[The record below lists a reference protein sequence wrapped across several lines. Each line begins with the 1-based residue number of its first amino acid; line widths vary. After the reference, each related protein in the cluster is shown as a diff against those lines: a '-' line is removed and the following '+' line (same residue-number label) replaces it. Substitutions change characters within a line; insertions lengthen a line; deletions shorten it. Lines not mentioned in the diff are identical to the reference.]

1 MRVFIAEK
9 ALLANAIAA
18 VLPGPQK
25 RHKNYIISGEAN
37 VVVWCAGHI
46 MEQYAPEDY
55 DPNLKRWTLEQLPL
69 EPEQWQVKVKSKTK
83 GLYQTIAR
91 FVKDADLVVHAGDP
105 DAEGQLIV
113 DEVLEHIGVDV
124 PVKRILIADLNP
136 PAVRRALADLKD
148 NSLYAG
154 LRDAALGRSRAD
166 WFYGLNLTRLYTVQ
180 GRAGGHDGVLSI
192 GRVQTPVLGLVVRRD
207 LEIEAFVSKP
217 FYTLEASI
225 VAPEGQFVANWV
237 PGENAAD
244 YQDSEG
250 RVIDRAFT
258 EQLGAKLSGAA
269 GEIVSLKQRHRKEA
283 PPLPF
288 SLATL
293 QKAAAKGRG
302 LSLKQT
308 LDIAQSL
315 YEKHQVLTYPRS
327 DCAYLPTEHHME
339 ASEIRAA
346 IVQSTGAGHVLEPV
360 ADGVDLVHRGRC
372 WKDEKVTV
380 HYAIIPTKK
389 WVPLERLT
397 ADERWVYELVAHR
410 YLLQFYTDRE
420 YDQTD
425 VVAQL
430 VCEAETEQFKAKGRV
445 ETHAGWIRWKNV
457 LSPAS
462 TRSYESNEDDVTVL
476 LPVLAEGEAVECPK
490 CQLVKKV
497 TTVPKRYDD
506 ETLLDAMIGI
516 HRHVQ
521 DPYVKKL
528 LKESE
533 GLGTPATQAN
543 IIETLFKRGYLERKK
558 KRILSTVLG
567 RELVDILPEAVTL
580 PDMTAQWEDLLGQ
593 LKDGAATQGD
603 FTLDDFMRNVSIST
617 KKLVAS
623 GIESGPLVLKGAVAR
638 KKPKAPDHVLCPKT
652 GCGGRF
658 RQIKTKKYCFW
669 SCTNYSKGC
678 RETRKDVRGRPGKG

>member
-9 ALLANAIAA
+9 PLLANAIAA

-25 RHKNYIISGEAN
+25 RHKTHITSGESN

-46 MEQYAPEDY
+46 MEQYAPDDY

-69 EPEQWQVKVKSKTK
+69 EPEQWKVKVTARTK
-83 GLYQTIAR
+83 ELYQTIER

-136 PAVRRALADLKD
+136 PAVRRALGNLED
-148 NSLYAG
+148 NSAYAG

-166 WFYGLNLTRLYTVQ
+166 WLYGLNLTRLYTLL
-180 GRAGGHDGVLSI
+180 GKAGGHSGVLSI

-207 LEIEAFVSKP
+207 LAIEAFESKP
-217 FYTLEASI
+217 FYTLKASI
-225 VAPEGQFVANWV
+225 DVPEGQFVANWA

-250 RVIDRAFT
+250 RVIDQAFAK
-258 EQLGAKLSGAA
+258 QLGDKLWGGD

-327 DCAYLPTEHHME
+327 DCAYLPTEHHIE

-346 IVQSTGAGHVLEPV
+346 IAQSIGPGHTLEPV

-372 WKDEKVTV
+372 WNDKEVTV

-397 ADERWVYELVAHR
+397 DDERWVYELVAHR

-425 VVAQL
+425 VVVQL
-430 VCEAETEQFKAKGRV
+430 AAEGESEQFKAKGRV
-445 ETHAGWIRWKNV
+445 ETHSGWVRWKNV

-462 TRSYESNEDDVTVL
+462 TRPNEQNEDDAVQ
-476 LPVLAEGEAVECPK
+476 LPVLVEGEGAVCTECL
-490 CQLVKKV
+490 LVEKA
-497 TTVPKRYDD
+497 TTAPKRYDD
-506 ETLLDAMIGI
+506 ESLLDAMIGI
-516 HRHVQ
+516 HRYVQ
-521 DPYVKKL
+521 DPDVKKL
-528 LKESE
+528 LKETE

-567 RELVDILPEAVTL
+567 RELVDILPESVTL
-580 PDMTAQWEDLLGQ
+580 PDMTAQWEQRLGE
-593 LKDGAATQGD
+593 LKDGVTQGGMS
-603 FTLDDFMRNVSIST
+603 LEGFMAQVGIYT
-617 KKLVAS
+617 KELVVN
-623 GIESGPLVLKGAVAR
+623 GIESGALVLKGAVAP
-638 KKPKAPDHVLCPKT
+638 KKAKVEDPVPCPKA

-658 RQIKTKKYCFW
+658 RRIKTKKGYFW
-669 SCTNYSKGC
+669 GCINYAKGC
-678 RETRKDVRGRPGKG
+678 RETRQDVRGKPGKG